1 MFPFYG
7 KVVDTVV
14 RQVPRFHQ
22 LFFVEPNAERN
33 VTDARQV
40 FGPWSTYSSYRNVVY
55 APHIYTGVFTA
66 DALSGGPRTFSMD
79 DGYRNAIADA
89 QALGLPLWVGEF
101 GNNPVD
107 DDTLL
112 RQHYE
117 LEDRYGV
124 PGTLWLWK
132 ENANDT
138 NPQFFWGV
146 YGPPFGQGT
155 PQPKRVMYT
164 SRVYP
169 VDLAGDLQSLGYD
182 PVRHAFD
189 LRAGRAHR
197 TRCGDRAHAT
207 LLFVPAAATAPIAA
221 SGARIQVFARG
232 GGAREVYVYPRRAS
246 YRVHSVAAR
255 VRSGPRC

>member
-1 MFPFYG
+1 
-7 KVVDTVV
+7 VSAVTN
-14 RQVPRFHQ
+14 QVPGFRQ
-22 LFFVEPNAERN
+22 LFFVEPDAVRN

-40 FGPWSTYSSYRNVVY
+40 FVPWSAYSSYKNVVY

-66 DALSGGPRTFSMD
+66 DALAGGPRTFSMD
-79 DGYRNAIADA
+79 TGYRNAIADA

-101 GNNPVD
+101 GNNPAD

-117 LEDRYGV
+117 LHDKYGV
-124 PGTLWLWK
+124 PGALWLWK

-164 SRVYP
+164 SRPNPIYLVGNLRS
-169 VDLAGDLQSLGYD
+169 LAYSPLQ
-182 PVRHAFD
+182 HTFD
-189 LRAGRAHR
+189 LRASAARR
-197 TRCGDRAHAT
+197 VRCGDRAHAT
-207 LLFVPAAATAPIAA
+207 LLFVPAAAAGAPIAA
-221 SGARIQVFARG
+221 SGARIEVFARG
-232 GGAREVYVYPRRAS
+232 GGSREVYAYPKGGD
-246 YRVHSVAAR
+246 YRLHSGRTGVG
-255 VRSGPRC
+255 SGPRC